1 MKKLFTFL
9 SRANNYSLGKSL
21 NHRRVSSIFLIH
33 TFMVVLV
40 MILAPSAMKAATI
53 TMDFRDAA
61 YAAYNA
67 ARFPNEPGRY
77 YANIVMSDISYN
89 AIGNGAKVG
98 DVIHSKNANTKP
110 DVDISR
116 LALTV
121 NTNGAGNAHNTGYGF
136 YLRMVDGVQG
146 LYTGNGNST
155 LAVLNLKPGDKV
167 KIKYA
172 ATSNIANGGA
182 NIRINNFNQWRTQL
196 NNAGSETEE
205 TVDINFMGDLSVR
218 VNQGTII
225 QSITIVPGPRA
236 QYQITTES
244 NKTTFAFTQDGLLDE
259 NDYTIPYLQAS
270 FGNINDFLMVSGLKA
285 EMHKSDWSETLETG
299 GHNFQPS
306 AGSFYEFRPTAGGKI
321 EVDGSLT
328 GRVHLFVYDPTQ
340 GIDTWVQKQNNYVFY
355 KLNFPDTNNGNPQPG
370 SDNYDA
376 NYKFT
381 DKGNGNV
388 SFSFS
393 VEKNKYYYICIDNTN
408 NEEKQGNYAFH
419 LHSFSFTP
427 TFHIPQYAKIVD
439 LDKVE
444 GDIISLVK
452 VEGAGSA
459 HVKVK
464 RVSGN
469 FTDMYLASLTNL
481 QLDQFGWLSIPKPAF
496 KEGTDNAGTI
506 IFTIDSPNG
515 DATFVVTFP
524 YHASYDV
531 TGDGKDPYRTY
542 GHTWNFIDPRNSD
555 SNIGNCREWDNY
567 SSFKPADT
575 TTGILSI
582 GRYVD
587 TNSTFHYEV
596 LNREWTYSQR
606 QTGSSGGFHDPYYAN
621 VWDMEGNNAD
631 MIWETEGLWFET
643 GTNLSCIHNEND
655 AVEDPFKTNPLNFT
669 SPGTTDP
676 DRYVGLLPVTD
687 GKKSSFTI
695 PGLKPGDRVLIF
707 MKSGEGSGDNGIF
720 LNITG
725 AKDAL
730 GKQIEATD
738 LYKAGGTNWQHDR
751 YEGCYHFIKDDTKDP
766 NSDYGRMT
774 FDMKAGSMCKLMYI
788 HIYTGQRIVTT
799 NIVSKN
805 SEEGDDGRLLF
816 INDKGAEL
824 GSAGSASQ
832 MSLRFRGKGQNSTA
846 SVLTYSG
853 SLNANSFTGDYYK
866 VSGTYNH
873 LLDFKSK
880 VGEMGMFRLRMNDV
894 TYEYERTSNQKIT
907 YVADFCD
914 RNFTVGYRDKVEYPY
929 TWDFTDIQGFSQDA
943 LSNEDSNYPISAAS
957 QDKYGYEWDISLFD
971 ANGNMKV
978 NTGYDPITNN
988 LIFSPH
994 KIGFGNQLWAGD
1006 GVIPETRGLW
1016 FYSEDDSKTGYTSEY
1031 SSSLYNDCLQ
1041 ITSDGIRFANTPDDA
1056 GKRVAWWNY
1065 KMVVPDVPADGAVYL
1080 RMKRDNTVKDADN
1093 TNGTPFLATKFHF
1106 GTTTDANQKTSL
1118 STSGD
1123 DVFDATGNSNSKY
1136 SFYKV
1141 PGTDDEYIVAVLNTG
1156 DENHLT
1162 FTLNGWI
1169 VEKVAVS
1176 TDSKTVNEK
1185 GWASESRDHVIDPEL
1200 TAYMT
1205 GYDLETCIVTDVDY
1219 DKKTVTLT
1227 RVHSNPSSNTSTG
1240 NTTTNINGQ
1249 YVMRALSDG
1258 AKGASIIHNKADNKV
1273 EILDIGTAENPKKGF
1288 HLFVPDM
1295 HDYTA
1300 GATDN
1305 QKSLTYEDG
1314 QGGKNNLFVA
1324 QVSAGTI
1331 LASSGDYT
1339 NYALS
1344 YKYYKLNPDGTK
1356 TGSQQVGDEAFYR
1369 IANNNTTHGAN
1380 SSGNQGYLPL
1390 LTSKMNPYYVENTG
1404 GNNNPAKF
1412 TIIFEDEFE
1421 NITPGITTTIDDI
1434 ESSGRVVTSEGFYNL
1449 NGQKMN
1455 GIPTQKGMYIVNGK
1469 KVLVK

>member
-9 SRANNYSLGKSL
+9 SRANNNSIGINSNY
-21 NHRRVSSIFLIH
+21 RRVSSICPIR
-33 TFMVVLV
+33 TFVVV
-40 MILAPSAMKAATI
+40 FMIALAPSTI
-53 TMDFRDAA
+53 KGQMTIDFNNASLGA
-61 YAAYNA
+61 YFHEGDPSN
-67 ARFPNEPGRY
+67 GRY
-77 YANIVMSDISYN
+77 TAPEYVMGDNYSPIEY
-89 AIGNGAKVG
+89 AKVG
-98 DVIHSKNANTKP
+98 NVINYKYSTTGS
-110 DVDISR
+110 VDISR
-116 LALTV
+116 LAFAI
-121 NTNGAGNAHNTGYGF
+121 NTDGKGNAHNGSYGF
-136 YLRMVDGVQG
+136 YLRAERGNVQKGG
-146 LYTGNGNST
+146 LYTGNGNSKF
-155 LAVLNLKPGDKV
+155 AVLGLRPGDNV

-172 ATSNIANGGA
+172 ASSNITNGGA
-182 NIRINNFNQWRTQL
+182 NIRINNESIYPNWRTQL
-196 NNAGSETEE
+196 NTAGSETE
-205 TVDINFMGDLSVR
+205 VSIDINFIGDLNVT
-218 VNQGTII
+218 VNQGTYIET
-225 QSITIVPGPRA
+225 ITIVPGPRA

-370 SDNYDA
+370 SDNFDA
-376 NYKFT
+376 NYTFT

-439 LDKVE
+439 LDEVQ
-444 GDIISLVK
+444 GDIISLVQ
-452 VEGAGSA
+452 VQGAGSA

-481 QLDQFGWLSIPKPAF
+481 QLDPFGWLSIPKPAF

-567 SSFKPADT
+567 SSFIPAGT

-582 GRYVD
+582 GRDKD
-587 TNSTFHYEV
+587 TNSQFYYEV

-606 QTGSSGGFHDPYYAN
+606 QTGSSGGFHDSYYAN
-621 VWDMEGNNAD
+621 VWDMEGDNAD

-643 GTNLSCIHNEND
+643 GTNLSCIYNEND

-676 DRYVGLLPVTD
+676 DRYVGLMPVTD

-695 PGLKPGDRVLIF
+695 PGLMPGDRVLIF

-730 GKQIEATD
+730 GNQIEATD

-751 YEGCYHFIKDDTKDP
+751 YEGCYHFIKDDTTDP
-766 NSDYGRMT
+766 NSQYGRMT

-788 HIYTGQRIVTT
+788 HIYQGERIPTT
-799 NIVSKN
+799 TITSQNSSENDNSK
-805 SEEGDDGRLLF
+805 LLF

-824 GSAGSASQ
+824 GSNGSASQ
-832 MSLRFRGKGQNSTA
+832 LSLRFRGKGQFSE
-846 SVLTYSG
+846 SKVLTYSG
-853 SLNANSFTGDYYK
+853 NLKANSFTGDNFK
-866 VSGTYNH
+866 VSGKYNH
-873 LLDFKSK
+873 LIDFTSK
-880 VGEMGMFRLRMNDV
+880 VGEIGMFRLRMTDI
-894 TYEYERTSNQKIT
+894 EYNSN
-907 YVADFCD
+907 YVADFSD
-914 RNFTVGYRDKVEYPY
+914 RNFTVGYRDKVDSYPY
-929 TWDFTDIQGFSQDA
+929 TWDLTDIQGFSNDKIVA
-943 LSNEDSNYPISAAS
+943 ENGNYPIAAAS
-957 QDKYGYEWDISLFD
+957 QDEYGDEWDISLFD

-978 NTGYDPITNN
+978 NTGYDPLNFNN
-988 LIFSPH
+988 IFDSH
-994 KIGFGNQLWAGD
+994 KIGFGNQLWAGG
-1006 GVIPETRGLW
+1006 GVIPEARGLW
-1016 FYSEDDSKTGYTSEY
+1016 FYMDGNYPQ
-1031 SSSLYNDCLQ
+1031 YNDCAQ
-1041 ITSDGIRFANTPDDA
+1041 ITSEGIRFANVPDEA
-1056 GKRVAWWNY
+1056 GKREANWNY
-1065 KMVVPDVPADGAVYL
+1065 KMVVPDVPKDAAVYL
-1080 RMKRDNTVKDADN
+1080 RMKRDQSVKDNDN

-1106 GTTTDANQKTSL
+1106 GTATDASQKTSL
-1118 STSGD
+1118 STSTEVIDG
-1123 DVFDATGNSNSKY
+1123 TGNSNSKY

-1141 PGTDDEYIVAVLNTG
+1141 AGTNDEYIVAVKNTG
-1156 DENHLT
+1156 SMNHLT

-1176 TDSKTVNEK
+1176 TDPKTVNVK
-1185 GWASESRDHVIDPEL
+1185 GYATESRDHDIDTRLTSYLTGKDIKTYLVGSPDYANRTLTLAEVSQPEN
-1200 TAYMT
+1200 T
-1205 GYDLETCIVTDVDY
+1205 GYKNFVLPGKKAVVEGETVKPAEGTGCVLYNSTEVTETKDGE
-1219 DKKTVTLT
+1219 TI
-1227 RVHSNPSSNTSTG
+1227 
-1240 NTTTNINGQ
+1240 TTKEAKILNG
-1249 YVMRALSDG
+1249 
-1258 AKGASIIHNKADNKV
+1258 
-1273 EILDIGTAENPKKGF
+1273 GF

-1295 HDYTA
+1295 HDR
-1300 GATDN
+1300 DN
-1305 QKSLTYEDG
+1305 K
-1314 QGGKNNLFVA
+1314 
-1324 QVSAGTI
+1324 VSAANLSNNMLKANLDATSIPATETVDGTE
-1331 LASSGDYT
+1331 YT
-1339 NYALS
+1339 NYILT
-1344 YKYYKLNPDGTK
+1344 YKYYKLDKDGKKIAGTLN
-1356 TGSQQVGDEAFYR
+1356 TDGPEIFYR
-1369 IANNNTTHGAN
+1369 VAYGGATGKTNTA
-1380 SSGNQGYLPL
+1380 YLPL
-1390 LTSKMNPYYVENTG
+1390 PTENVDPSYATNP
-1404 GNNNPAKF
+1404 NNHAKF
-1412 TIIFEDEFE
+1412 TFVFADELFEQNQGIATAVENVEVQQIINGTAEW
-1421 NITPGITTTIDDI
+1421 
-1434 ESSGRVVTSEGFYNL
+1434 YNL
-1449 NGQKMN
+1449 NGQKLN
-1455 GIPTQKGMYIVNGK
+1455 GKPSKGGLYIINGK

>member
-1 MKKLFTFL
+1 MKEM
-9 SRANNYSLGKSL
+9 
-21 NHRRVSSIFLIH
+21 RR
-33 TFMVVLV
+33 
-40 MILAPSAMKAATI
+40 PSASSPSSLILFMMALAMMMLVPSAVKGQATTMNFETAAV
-53 TMDFRDAA
+53 AA
-61 YAAYNA
+61 SNHAN
-67 ARFPNEPGRY
+67 PNNDPNKY
-77 YANIVMSDISYN
+77 YANVVMSDVSYSAIS
-89 AIGNGAKVG
+89 GAKVG
-98 DVIHSKNANTKP
+98 DHISYKNSTTYP
-110 DVDISR
+110 DIDISR
-116 LALTV
+116 LAFV
-121 NTNGAGNAHNTGYGF
+121 FNSNGVGNAVNEGAGF
-136 YLRMVDGVQG
+136 YLRRDAVNNVNG
-146 LYTGNGNST
+146 LYVGNWEQQ
-155 LAVLNLKPGDKV
+155 LAVLGLKPGDKV
-167 KIKYA
+167 KFVYA
-172 ATSNIANGGA
+172 STDISG
-182 NIRINNFNQWRTQL
+182 
-196 NNAGSETEE
+196 NNANLQNVTSGGWFTRIWNVGETAEY
-205 TVDINFMGDLSVR
+205 TVDIYYIGDLIVKP
-218 VNQGTII
+218 NKGTMIK
-225 QSITIVPGPRA
+225 SITIEPGPRA
-236 QYQITTES
+236 QYQITTEGS
-244 NKTTFAFTQDGLLDE
+244 KTTFEFTGDGLLDV

-285 EMHKSDWSETLETG
+285 EMHKGDWSETLETQ
-299 GHNFQPS
+299 GHHNQPS

-328 GRVHLFVYDPTQ
+328 GRVHLFVYDPTP
-340 GIDTWVQKQNNYVFY
+340 GIDTWVEKQGDYPIFY

-370 SDNYDA
+370 TEYYDA
-376 NYKFT
+376 NCTFT

-393 VEKNKYYYICIDNTN
+393 VEKNKYYYICIDNISD
-408 NEEKQGNYAFH
+408 EEKNGNYAFH

-439 LDKVE
+439 LDKEE

-469 FTDMYLASLTNL
+469 FTDMYLASLTSL
-481 QLDQFGWLSIPKPAF
+481 QLDQFGWLSIPKPVF

-567 SSFKPADT
+567 SSFKPAGT

-582 GRYVD
+582 GQNSN

-596 LNREWTYSQR
+596 QNREWTYSQR

-621 VWDMEGNNAD
+621 VWDMEGDNAD
-631 MIWETEGLWFET
+631 MIWETEGLWFDT
-643 GTNLSCIHNEND
+643 GTNLSCIYNEND

-676 DRYVGLLPVTD
+676 DRYVGLMPVTD

-774 FDMKAGSMCKLMYI
+774 FDMQAGSMCKLMYI
-788 HIYTGQRIVTT
+788 HIYTGERIVTT

-846 SVLTYSG
+846 NVLTYSG
-853 SLNANSFTGDYYK
+853 SLNANSFTGDYFK
-866 VSGTYNH
+866 VSGKYNH

-914 RNFTVGYRDKVEYPY
+914 RNFTVGYRDKVDYPY
-929 TWDFTDIQGFSQDA
+929 TWDFTDIKGFSQTA
-943 LSNEDSNYPISAAS
+943 LTNEADNYPISDAS
-957 QDKYGYEWDISLFD
+957 QDEYGYEWDISLFD

-1016 FYSEDDSKTGYTSEY
+1016 FYSEDDSETGYTSEY

-1041 ITSDGIRFANTPDDA
+1041 ITKEGIRFANVPDTKD
-1056 GKRVAWWNY
+1056 KRVAWWNY
-1065 KMVVPDVPADGAVYL
+1065 KMVVPDVPADGAVYM
-1080 RMKRDNTVKDADN
+1080 RMKRDTSVPADATTRSSVDN
-1093 TNGTPFLATKFHF
+1093 ADVPFLAARFQFASQSSKTDMVKAGELKN
-1106 GTTTDANQKTSL
+1106 GTN
-1118 STSGD
+1118 
-1123 DVFDATGNSNSKY
+1123 Y
-1136 SFYKV
+1136 SFYQV
-1141 PGTDDEYIVAVLNTG
+1141 PNTSDYIVAVKNTTG
-1156 DENHLT
+1156 AINHLT

-1169 VEKVAVS
+1169 VEKVGVS
-1176 TDSKTVNEK
+1176 RDSKKLNVK
-1185 GWASESRDHVIDPEL
+1185 GYASESRTRIIDHSLTEYFTAEPVKAYMVKNYDKAKHVIGLVEVEKPMP
-1200 TAYMT
+1200 AA
-1205 GYDLETCIVTDVDY
+1205 
-1219 DKKTVTLT
+1219 
-1227 RVHSNPSSNTSTG
+1227 TG
-1240 NTTTNINGQ
+1240 NGVAVGTVLHKTNAVYAND
-1249 YVMRALSDG
+1249 DG
-1258 AKGASIIHNKADNKV
+1258 EVK
-1273 EILDIGTAENPKKGF
+1273 ILNNEF

-1295 HDYTA
+1295 HNTEVEDCNDNGNLMLSFNAGGTGTAYLPATTDNGYTNFVLNWQYYRLDKNGNIVDGSTKQDYGEEAFFRIGNNANNSQGAAMKPNSAYIKISDSDVA
-1300 GATDN
+1300 GA
-1305 QKSLTYEDG
+1305 KIS
-1314 QGGKNNLFVA
+1314 
-1324 QVSAGTI
+1324 
-1331 LASSGDYT
+1331 
-1339 NYALS
+1339 
-1344 YKYYKLNPDGTK
+1344 
-1356 TGSQQVGDEAFYR
+1356 
-1369 IANNNTTHGAN
+1369 
-1380 SSGNQGYLPL
+1380 
-1390 LTSKMNPYYVENTG
+1390 
-1404 GNNNPAKF
+1404 
-1412 TIIFEDEFE
+1412 FEFDEFE
-1421 NITPGITTTIDDI
+1421 FDEGTPTEIVDMETVAPESGSDAYYTLSGVRVTRPT
-1434 ESSGRVVTSEGFYNL
+1434 SSGL
-1449 NGQKMN
+1449 
-1455 GIPTQKGMYIVNGK
+1455 YIRNGK
-1469 KVLVK
+1469 KVYVK